1 MNGSDSAQTP
11 RPYGEWGLPV
21 VDLRD
26 IRVLV
31 VDDHENM
38 RRILAAL
45 LRAFGFQD
53 IRECEDGA
61 KALAAVPI
69 FRPDIIVTDF
79 AMPHLDGISFAGA
92 VRALKD
98 QGLAHAPILMIS
110 GHAHMKQVM
119 AARDAGVNEFLA
131 KPVNG
136 RTLADRITR
145 IIQHER
151 ASASQAQNKAG

>member
-1 MNGSDSAQTP
+1 
-11 RPYGEWGLPV
+11 V
-21 VDLRD
+21 VELKD

-31 VDDHENM
+31 VDDQENM
-38 RRILAAL
+38 RRILGAL
-45 LRAFGFQD
+45 LRAFGFLH

-61 KALAAVPI
+61 KALEAVPQ

-79 AMPHLDGISFAGA
+79 CMPHLDGIAFARQ

-98 QGLAHAPILMIS
+98 QGLAHAPILMVS

-136 RTLADRITR
+136 QCLAERVTR
-145 IIQHER
+145 IIQER
-151 ASASQAQNKAG
+151 ATPSSTAQAS

>member
-1 MNGSDSAQTP
+1 V
-11 RPYGEWGLPV
+11 GELK
-21 VDLRD
+21 D

-31 VDDHENM
+31 VDDQENM
-38 RRILAAL
+38 RRILGAL
-45 LRAFGFQD
+45 LRAFGFLE

-61 KALAAVPI
+61 KALAAVPQ

-79 AMPHLDGISFAGA
+79 SMPHLDGVAFARE

-98 QGLAHAPILMIS
+98 QGLAHAPILMVS

-131 KPVNG
+131 KPING
-136 RTLADRITR
+136 QRLAERITR
-145 IIQHER
+145 IIQQER
-151 ASASQAQNKAG
+151 VSPPPAAQAS

>member
-1 MNGSDSAQTP
+1 M
-11 RPYGEWGLPV
+11 
-21 VDLRD
+21 VDLKD

-45 LRAFGFQD
+45 LRAFGFHE
-53 IRECEDGA
+53 IRECADGA
-61 KALAAVPI
+61 QALAAVPV

-79 AMPHLDGISFAGA
+79 AMPHLDGISFAGE
-92 VRALKD
+92 VRAMKD
-98 QGLAHAPILMIS
+98 VGLAHAPILMVT

-136 RTLADRITR
+136 RTLAERITR
-145 IIQHER
+145 MIQHER
-151 ASASQAQNKAG
+151 ASAQGNVS

>member
-1 MNGSDSAQTP
+1 MV
-11 RPYGEWGLPV
+11 ELK
-21 VDLRD
+21 D

-38 RRILAAL
+38 RRILGTL
-45 LRAFGFQD
+45 LRGFGFRE

-61 KALAAVPI
+61 KALIEAPT

-79 AMPHLDGISFAGA
+79 HMPHLDGVEFARS

-98 QGLAHAPILMIS
+98 QGLAQAPILMVS
-110 GHAHMKQVM
+110 GHAYMKQVM

-131 KPVNG
+131 KPVTGQN
-136 RTLADRITR
+136 LADRITR

-151 ASASQAQNKAG
+151 TPPGA